1 MARVTVL
8 MGAVSLL
15 ALSACATTS
24 GDRMAAMP
32 TATQA
37 DGGGAAADRD
47 ALTTLVDDIKIPYKK
62 FTLDN
67 GLTVLVHTDRKAP
80 VVATSIWYGVGSKN
94 EPAGKTG
101 FAHLFEHLMF
111 NGSENAPDDFFKYTA
126 EIGATDQNGTTYF
139 DRTNYFQTV
148 PKPAL
153 ARMLFLEADRMGHLL
168 GAVTQEKL
176 DNQRGVVQNEKRQGD
191 NQPYGLVQYEQLR
204 LLFPDQTNPYAHSTI
219 GSMADLDSA
228 SLTDVQNWFK
238 GHYGPNNAVLVL
250 AGDIDEAEAR
260 PLVQRY
266 FGSFPRGPKVEPVAA
281 PIPTLAAPVTST
293 LTDKVATTRIYRMW
307 SVPGLL
313 SPDLVPLQVGASVL
327 GGLAS
332 SRLDD
337 ILVRQEKLAVNV
349 SANVEDFQQLGG
361 FEVTM
366 DVAPGVDVDTAA
378 ARLDQV
384 IADYLRT
391 GPTADEVRRVA
402 FSRSAATI
410 SGLEQV
416 GGFTGK
422 AVTLAEGQLYAGD
435 PELYA
440 KQLRQLAQVTPAQV
454 KDAMDRW
461 LSRPVAKLRVQPG
474 ERPADAAA
482 LGGGTAGAAG
492 GPATYVPT
500 SPDGIAATLVPA
512 SSAEAGGPLTQ
523 QLPLPPVGAIGDV
536 PFPTVTTA
544 KLSNGIEVRLAE
556 RHTVPVVRT
565 AVVFNA
571 GAAAD
576 PKDKLGLQSLTMSM
590 LDEGAGSLDSQQLA
604 EAEERLG
611 ASLTTGGGLDQ
622 SQVSLRA
629 LTTNLAPSLDLMA
642 SVIRQPTFDP
652 TELERVRTQQLSRI
666 DAEMTQP
673 VALAQRQLGPLLYGP
688 NHPYGIPLTG
698 SGEKATVAAL
708 SRADLE
714 GFRNQWIRPETA
726 RIFVVGD
733 TTMATMLPLLEAR
746 FGTWAG
752 TGPAGAKNTAA
763 AVPARQGRIIAI
775 DRPGSPQSLILA
787 GQVLPLKGS
796 DDLVALQAANQVLGG
811 DFLARVNTDLRE
823 TKGWSYG
830 AYTFLQ
836 PASDNFPMLVYAPV
850 QTDQTGPSIAALIGQ
865 VQGFSGTKGVQAPE
879 LARVVT
885 GNIRELPGSYEQSTA
900 VLAQMIEDAQFGR
913 PTNYAD
919 SLAGRY
925 RALTTAELDAAMRG
939 AADPRGF
946 TWLVVGDVAKI
957 RGQLDKLGLPVTY
970 APAGDSAKASR

>member
-1 MARVTVL
+1 MARVTTL
-8 MGAVSLL
+8 LGAASLL
-15 ALSACATTS
+15 ALSACATAPKE
-24 GDRMAAMP
+24 MAVVTPASIQS
-32 TATQA
+32 QA
-37 DGGGAAADRD
+37 VGRD
-47 ALTTLVDDIKIPYKK
+47 ALAELVDDIKIPYDT

-67 GLTVLVHTDRKAP
+67 GLIVLVHTDRKAP
-80 VVATSIWYGVGSKN
+80 IVATSIWYGVGSKN

-126 EIGATDQNGTTYF
+126 DIGATDQNGTTYF

-153 ARMLFLEADRMGHLL
+153 ERMLFLEADRMGHLL

-176 DNQRGVVQNEKRQGD
+176 DNQRGVVQNEKREGD
-191 NQPYGLVQYEQLR
+191 NQPYGMVEYEQLR

-228 SLTDVQNWFK
+228 SLADVKGWFTD
-238 GHYGPNNAVLVL
+238 HYGPNNAVLVL
-250 AGDIDEAEAR
+250 AGDIDAAEAR
-260 PLVQRY
+260 PLVAKY
-266 FGSFPRGPKVEPVAA
+266 FGAFPRGPKVAPVDA

-313 SPDLVPLQVGASVL
+313 SDDLVPLQVGASVL

-337 ILVRQEKLAVNV
+337 TLVRQEKLAVNV
-349 SANVEDFQQLGG
+349 SARVEDFQQLGG
-361 FEVTM
+361 FVVTA
-366 DVAPGVDVDTAA
+366 DVAPGVEPDRVA
-378 ARLDQV
+378 ARLDQLIGDFV
-384 IADYLRT
+384 RT

-402 FSRSAATI
+402 FSSAATTV

-422 AVTLAEGQLYAGD
+422 AVTLAEGQLYAND
-435 PELYA
+435 PDLYA
-440 KQLRQLAQVTPAQV
+440 KQLKQLAAVTPSQV
-454 KDAMDRW
+454 KSVMERW
-461 LSRPVAKLRVQPG
+461 LTRPVAKLRVVPG
-474 ERPADAAA
+474 ERPADVG
-482 LGGGTAGAAG
+482 LGGGAGAPTG
-492 GPATYVPT
+492 GPATYVPA
-500 SPDGIAATLVPA
+500 SPDGVAATLVRA
-512 SSAEAGGPLTQ
+512 SAERAQ
-523 QLPLPPVGAIGDV
+523 QSPLPPVGQVGNVD
-536 PFPTVTTA
+536 FPTVRTA

-556 RHTVPVVRT
+556 RATVPVVRV
-565 AVVFNA
+565 AVVFDA

-590 LDEGAGSLDSQQLA
+590 LDEGAGELTSQQLA
-604 EAEERLG
+604 EAQERLG
-611 ASLTTGGGLDQ
+611 ASITSGGGLD
-622 SQVSLRA
+622 SSRVSLRA
-629 LTTNLAPSLDLMA
+629 LKTNLAPSLDLMA

-652 TELERVRTQQLSRI
+652 VELERVRTQQLSRI

-688 NHPYGIPLTG
+688 AHPYGVPLTG

-714 GFRNQWIRPETA
+714 MFRDRWLRPDRA

-733 TTMATMLPLLEAR
+733 TTLPEILPLLEAR
-746 FGTWAG
+746 FGGWTATGAAG
-752 TGPAGAKNTAA
+752 VKDFSAP
-763 AVPARQGRIIAI
+763 VPPRQGKIIAI

-787 GQVLPLKGS
+787 GQVLPVKGS
-796 DDLVALQAANQVLGG
+796 DDLIPLQAANQVLGG

-830 AYTFLQ
+830 AYTFLS
-836 PASDNFPMLVYAPV
+836 PAEENFPMIVYAPV
-850 QTDQTGPSIAALIGQ
+850 QTDQTGPSISALIGQ
-865 VQGFSGTKGVQAPE
+865 VQGFSGARGVQPPE

-885 GNIRELPGSYEQSTA
+885 GNVRELPGSFEQSTA
-900 VLAQMIEDAQFGR
+900 VLAQMISDAQNDR
-913 PTNYAD
+913 PLDYAD

-925 RALTTAELDAAMRG
+925 RALTAPQLDAAMRG

-957 RGQLDKLGLPVTY
+957 RAQLDKVGLPVTY
-970 APAGDSAKASR
+970 AGAGDSAGGGR